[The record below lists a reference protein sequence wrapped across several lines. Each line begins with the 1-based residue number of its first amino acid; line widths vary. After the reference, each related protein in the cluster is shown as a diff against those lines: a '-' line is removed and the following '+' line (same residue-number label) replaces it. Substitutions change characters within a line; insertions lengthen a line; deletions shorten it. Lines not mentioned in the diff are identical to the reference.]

1 MGAVA
6 LCHCRGKIIKK
17 PKDLGRA
24 CYAGA
29 GAGASRY
36 SHSSHWNHLVPILRD
51 GEPTASGCPPF
62 CSTRPTGLPEHSPP
76 RPERRT
82 WVLSQRHADGPRS
95 PAVQGQGK
103 DCRDVLERCY
113 GSESRFQPRPVCSA
127 QSRRSLGPLLVI
139 IASDR
144 KMCPFGHGDRCGCG
158 AGALLEQD
166 AKADCMSSSRQSAV
180 RARA

>member
-36 SHSSHWNHLVPILRD
+36 SRSSHWDHLVPILRD

-62 CSTRPTGLPEHSPP
+62 VQHGPQGYLSIRLRVQRG
-76 RPERRT
+76 ERGFCRNVMLMDPDPQLFRARERIVET
-82 WVLSQRHADGPRS
+82 CWSDATVASRGFSRALCAPRS
-95 PAVQGQGK
+95 LVA
-103 DCRDVLERCY
+103 
-113 GSESRFQPRPVCSA
+113 
-127 QSRRSLGPLLVI
+127 LLVL
-139 IASDR
+139 
-144 KMCPFGHGDRCGCG
+144 CW
-158 AGALLEQD
+158 
-166 AKADCMSSSRQSAV
+166 
-180 RARA
+180 